1 MATYVEHQGTRGTTY
16 RVLFDLPFI
25 NGKRRQVQK
34 SGFKTEKAAR
44 EWYEDYMY
52 NFRHTGVQ
60 IKNKKVSFSSYVELW
75 EKVSENKWSAKTHEG
90 YASILRA
97 HLLPAFAGKDL
108 KKISVL
114 DVEEY
119 IAEKIN
125 SGLSPT
131 TVTHHTALLKKIMN
145 DAVRQ
150 EIILRNPVQ
159 RVELPKV
166 ARYFA
171 NTYAPEEIVRFLK
184 ELEGTQFHAIAYVA
198 FWTGMRRGELLPLR
212 WPDVDFE
219 KRLLRITKSKTVVTK
234 RYEKGKVKGQT
245 KTYASTRVISISED
259 LCEFLKRHKEEQ
271 SVRRQTLH
279 YEDQTGLVFT
289 SYRYGRA
296 LCSSEITEKL
306 NDMQERVGM
315 RHIRFHDTRHTHV
328 TISLANGV
336 DIVTESRRVGHTRVS
351 TTLDRYSHL
360 LPGADQRAADA
371 FANAVNKVD

>member
-1 MATYVEHQGTRGTTY
+1 M
-16 RVLFDLPFI
+16 
-25 NGKRRQVQK
+25 
-34 SGFKTEKAAR
+34 
-44 EWYEDYMY
+44 
-52 NFRHTGVQ
+52 
-60 IKNKKVSFSSYVELW
+60 
-75 EKVSENKWSAKTHEG
+75 
-90 YASILRA
+90 
-97 HLLPAFAGKDL
+97 

-125 SGLSPT
+125 AGLSPT
-131 TVTHHTALLKKIMN
+131 TVTHHAALLKKIMN

-150 EIILRNPVQ
+150 EIIVRNPVQ

-171 NTYAPEEIVRFLK
+171 NTYAPEEIVQFLK

-198 FWTGMRRGELLPLR
+198 FWTGMRRGELLALR

-245 KTYASTRVISISED
+245 KTYASTRVIAISED

-271 SVRRQTLH
+271 SARRQTLH

-306 NDMQERVGM
+306 NDMQERVVM

-336 DIVTESRRVGHTRVS
+336 DIVTESRRVGHTRVP

-360 LPGADQRAADA
+360 LPGADQRAADV